1 MIRHCRKKWLTFY
14 IVGQVR
20 LFKISLSNVEIN
32 QVYDYDAMEK
42 VNHFMKNFN
51 IQSMVLF
58 SNSTFSSKGWGA
70 CVMG

>member
-14 IVGQVR
+14 IVGQAR
-20 LFKISLSNVEIN
+20 LFKISSSNVEIN
-32 QVYDYDAMEK
+32 KVYDYDAMEK